1 MFANVTGRDEGM
13 IFEILRKKAIND
25 NVDNVDNVDKV
36 DNVDLG
42 TGVETWGPDGD
53 NRQPEEKQVMV
64 DKFGWSIEK
73 HCPLID
79 DHYQ

>member
-1 MFANVTGRDEGM
+1 MSANVTGRVEGM

-25 NVDNVDNVDKV
+25 NVDNVDP
-36 DNVDLG
+36 G

-73 HCPLID
+73 YCPLID